1 MKCAS
6 LMAALFLAPLM
17 LALPAAAHEGHD
29 HADEAPPPAA
39 SGNTPRRLADGS
51 VFLPKAAQRSLAVR
65 TVAAAAAEHA
75 TALELNGRVIADPAA
90 SGVVSAASAGRVAP
104 GPAGLPLPGTRV
116 KRGQVLAWLHPVADA
131 LERGGAQAQLAEL
144 EAQLAVARS
153 RAARLAQL
161 EGSVPQK
168 EIEAARIEAD
178 ALARRRAALAGAV
191 GGREALAAPV
201 DGVVSAVKV
210 RAGELVDA
218 RAVLIEIVDPARL
231 MVEALAY
238 DPALAARVD
247 GGSLGAAHGGAPLAF
262 VGLSPSL
269 RDQAQPLLFRLQP
282 GQGAALAV
290 GQPVAVVAR
299 LSGRVAGVALPA
311 QALAQGAAGP
321 QVWVH
326 TAAER
331 FVPRA
336 VTVQPLDG
344 GRVLVTQGLDA
355 GERVVVDGATDLAN
369 LR

>member
-1 MKCAS
+1 MKP
-6 LMAALFLAPLM
+6 AALIAALL

-39 SGNTPRRLADGS
+39 TGNAPRRLADGS

-65 TVAAAAAEHA
+65 TVTAAAAEHA

-90 SGVVSAASAGRVAP
+90 SGVVSAPSAGRVAP

-116 KRGQVLAWLHPVADA
+116 KRGQVLAWLHPLADA

-144 EAQLAVARS
+144 DAALAVAER
-153 RAARLAQL
+153 RAERLAQL

-168 EIEAARIEAD
+168 EIEAARIEAG
-178 ALARRRAALAGAV
+178 ALAQRRAALARAV

-201 DGVVSAVKV
+201 DGVVSVANV
-210 RAGELVDA
+210 RAGQLVDA
-218 RAVLIEIVDPARL
+218 RAVLFEIVDPARL

-247 GGSLGAAHGGAPLAF
+247 GGSLGAAFGAAPLTF
-262 VGLSPSL
+262 VGASPSL

-282 GQGAALAV
+282 GNSTVLAV
-290 GQPVAVVAR
+290 GQPVAVTAR
-299 LSGRVAGVALPA
+299 LTGRVAGVALPA
-311 QALAQGAAGP
+311 RALVQGTAGP

-331 FVPRA
+331 FAPRA
-336 VTVQPLDG
+336 VAVEPLDG
-344 GRVLVTQGLDA
+344 GRVLVTRGLEA